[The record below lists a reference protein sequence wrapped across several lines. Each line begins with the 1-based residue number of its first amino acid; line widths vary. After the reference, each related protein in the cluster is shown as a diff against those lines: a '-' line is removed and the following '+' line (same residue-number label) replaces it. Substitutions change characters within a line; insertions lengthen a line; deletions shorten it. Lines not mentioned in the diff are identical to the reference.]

1 MNIVLVSAF
10 FRPHVGGVEVYTE
23 QVARELAARGH
34 RVLVLTS
41 LLPGQAA
48 RFEEAAEGYMVLR
61 LESGFLM
68 GDRFPYVRATSMN
81 RFLLA
86 AVASFRPDAMMI
98 GARFYPLCVLGAALA
113 QRVGVVPLVVEHVS
127 AYLTVNRRLADVAL
141 HAYEHAMARAM
152 RLFPAA
158 YYGVSRAS
166 AAWLRTF
173 GIRARGVLSNAVD
186 ARRFADGDDGRRF
199 REELGADA
207 ASTLVVFAG
216 RLTPEKGVRTF
227 LAAAEAMGAWPGVR
241 FAVAGEGPL
250 EDEVRAAA
258 ERLPQLVFA
267 GRLDEAELAAFMQ
280 AADVMCLPS
289 RSEGMPTALLEAGAA
304 RTAAVLTRVGGVD
317 ELVPDARF
325 GVVLPDRSVEA
336 LCGAI
341 LFLHEDPAARRSMA
355 ERLHERVVSGFTW
368 EATADALLAAAEE
381 QAAVRERQR
390 CTGGAA

>member
-68 GDRFPYVRATSMN
+68 GGRFPYVRATSMN

-127 AYLTVNRRLADVAL
+127 AYLTVNRRLADAAL
-141 HAYEHAMARAM
+141 HAYEHAMACAM

-186 ARRFADGDDGRRF
+186 VRRFADGDDGRRF
-199 REELGADA
+199 RGELGAGG
-207 ASTLVVFAG
+207 TLVVFAG

-267 GRLDEAELAAFMQ
+267 GRLDEAGLAAFMQ

-341 LFLHEDPAARRSMA
+341 LFLHEDSPTRRSMA

-381 QAAVRERQR
+381 QAAAQERQR
-390 CTGGAA
+390 CAGGAA